1 MTTIAHI
8 PEPENRPLKR
18 RLIVGISGATG
29 IVYGIRLLEALREAR
44 IESHLVVSKAAE
56 LTRSYETNLSS
67 QDLRDLAAVSYPI
80 GDVGAAIAS
89 GSFRTMGIIVAPCSV
104 KTMSE
109 LANGITTN
117 LLTRAGDVVLKER
130 RRLVLLLRESPLT
143 AIHIRNMLAL
153 TESGAI
159 IAPPVPAFYA
169 RPRTLDDMVKHTIGR
184 ALDLFDIDS
193 DFQRWGEESDGP
205 LSAAAFCTQE
215 DQGKGNHET
224 HQEPA
229 RVY

>member
-1 MTTIAHI
+1 MTIIAHI
-8 PEPENRPLKR
+8 PEPENRLRKR

-29 IVYGIRLLEALREAR
+29 IVYGIRLLEALREAG

-56 LTRSYETNLSS
+56 LTRGYETNLSS
-67 QDLRDLAAVSYPI
+67 QNLRDLADVSYPI

-89 GSFRTMGIIVAPCSV
+89 GSFRTMGMIVAPCSI

-159 IAPPVPAFYA
+159 IAPPVPAFYS
-169 RPRTLDDMVKHTIGR
+169 RPRTLDDIVRHTIGR
-184 ALDLFDIDS
+184 ALDLFDIDT
-193 DFQRWGEESDGP
+193 DFQRWGEESNNQRKD
-205 LSAAAFCTQE
+205 
-215 DQGKGNHET
+215 NHEP

>member
-1 MTTIAHI
+1 MGKQMAIVHI
-8 PEPENRPLKR
+8 PRPENDRRNR

-29 IVYGIRLLEALREAR
+29 IVYGIRLLEVLRAVDV
-44 IESHLVVSKAAE
+44 ESHLVVTKAAE
-56 LTRSYETNLSS
+56 LTRSYETALSS
-67 QDLRDLAAVSYPI
+67 QNLRDLADVVYPI

-89 GSFRTMGIIVAPCSV
+89 GSFRTMGMIVAPCSV

-109 LANGITTN
+109 VANGITTN
-117 LLTRAGDVVLKER
+117 LLTRAADVVLKER

-169 RPRTLDDMVKHTIGR
+169 RPQSLDDMVRHTIGR

-193 DFQRWGEESDGP
+193 DFPRWGEEVNEASSSD
-205 LSAAAFCTQE
+205 AVITQ
-215 DQGKGNHET
+215 QN
-224 HQEPA
+224 
-229 RVY
+229 

>member
-1 MTTIAHI
+1 MTILRV
-8 PEPENRPLKR
+8 PSSQDLRMKR

-29 IVYGIRLLEALREAR
+29 IVYGIRLLQALREAS
-44 IESHLVVSKAAE
+44 IESHLVVTKAAE
-56 LTRSYETNLSS
+56 ITRSYETDLSS
-67 QDLRDLAAVSYPI
+67 RNLRDLADVSYPI

-89 GSFRTMGIIVAPCSV
+89 GSFRTMGMIIAPCSI

-169 RPRTLDDMVKHTIGR
+169 RPRTLDDIVKHTIGR
-184 ALDLFDIDS
+184 VLDLFDIDS
-193 DFQRWGEESDGP
+193 GFQRWGEGS
-205 LSAAAFCTQE
+205 SCTSPC
-215 DQGKGNHET
+215 ET
-224 HQEPA
+224 VLMPQT
-229 RVY
+229 

>member
-8 PEPENRPLKR
+8 PEPENRLRKG

-29 IVYGIRLLEALREAR
+29 IVYGIRLLEALREAG

-67 QDLRDLAAVSYPI
+67 QNLRDLAAVSYPI

-89 GSFRTMGIIVAPCSV
+89 GSFRTMGMIVAPCSV
-104 KTMSE
+104 KTMAE

-159 IAPPVPAFYA
+159 IAPPVPAFYS

-184 ALDLFDIDS
+184 VLDLFDIDS
-193 DFQRWGEESDGP
+193 DFQRWGEESNGTP
-205 LSAAAFCTQE
+205 SAAVFCTQE

-224 HQEPA
+224 HREPA

>member
-1 MTTIAHI
+1 MTMLRV
-8 PEPENRPLKR
+8 PSSQDLRMKR

-29 IVYGIRLLEALREAR
+29 IVYGIRLLDALREAG
-44 IESHLVVSKAAE
+44 IESHLVVTKAAE
-56 LTRSYETNLSS
+56 ITRSYETDLSS
-67 QDLRDLAAVSYPI
+67 RNLRDLADVSYPI

-89 GSFRTMGIIVAPCSV
+89 GSFRTMGMIIAPCSI

-130 RRLVLLLRESPLT
+130 RRLVLLLREYPLT

-159 IAPPVPAFYA
+159 IAPPAPAFYA
-169 RPRTLDDMVKHTIGR
+169 RPRTLDDIVKHTIGR
-184 ALDLFDIDS
+184 VLDLFDIDS
-193 DFQRWGEESDGP
+193 GFQRWGEGSSCASPCGTVLMP
-205 LSAAAFCTQE
+205 QT
-215 DQGKGNHET
+215 
-224 HQEPA
+224 
-229 RVY
+229 

>member
-1 MTTIAHI
+1 M
-8 PEPENRPLKR
+8 NR

-29 IVYGIRLLEALREAR
+29 IVYGIRLLDALREAKV
-44 IESHLVVSKAAE
+44 ESHLVVTKAAD

-67 QDLRDLAAVSYPI
+67 HELRDLADVVYPI

-89 GSFRTMGIIVAPCSV
+89 GSFKTMGMIVAPCSV

-109 LANGITTN
+109 LANGITNN

-130 RRLVLLLRESPLT
+130 RRLVLLVRESPLT

-153 TESGAI
+153 TEAGAI

-169 RPRTLDDMVKHTIGR
+169 RPRTLDDMVRHTIGR

-193 DFQRWGEESDGP
+193 DIPRWGEDSQEAPCCGD
-205 LSAAAFCTQE
+205 LVTQE
-215 DQGKGNHET
+215 N
-224 HQEPA
+224 
-229 RVY
+229 

>member
-8 PEPENRPLKR
+8 PEPENRLRKG

-29 IVYGIRLLEALREAR
+29 IVYGIRLLEALREAG

-67 QDLRDLAAVSYPI
+67 QNLRDLAAVSYPI

-89 GSFRTMGIIVAPCSV
+89 GSFRTMGMIVAPCSV

-159 IAPPVPAFYA
+159 IAPPVPAFYS

-184 ALDLFDIDS
+184 VLDLFDIDS
-193 DFQRWGEESDGP
+193 DFQRWGEESNGTP
-205 LSAAAFCTQE
+205 SAAVFCTQE

-224 HQEPA
+224 HREPA

>member
-1 MTTIAHI
+1 MTILRV
-8 PEPENRPLKR
+8 PSSQDLRMKR

-29 IVYGIRLLEALREAR
+29 IVYGIRLLEALREAG
-44 IESHLVVSKAAE
+44 IESHLVVTKAAE
-56 LTRSYETNLSS
+56 ITRSYETDLSS
-67 QDLRDLAAVSYPI
+67 RNLRDLADVSYPI

-89 GSFRTMGIIVAPCSV
+89 GSFRTMGMIIAPCSI

-109 LANGITTN
+109 LANGLTTN

-153 TESGAI
+153 TEGGAI

-169 RPRTLDDMVKHTIGR
+169 RPRTLDDIVKHTIGR
-184 ALDLFDIDS
+184 VLDLFDIDS
-193 DFQRWGEESDGP
+193 DFQRWGEGSSCASP
-205 LSAAAFCTQE
+205 S
-215 DQGKGNHET
+215 ET
-224 HQEPA
+224 ALMPQT
-229 RVY
+229 

>member
-1 MTTIAHI
+1 M
-8 PEPENRPLKR
+8 NR

-29 IVYGIRLLEALREAR
+29 IVYGIRLLDALREAKV
-44 IESHLVVSKAAE
+44 ESHLVVTKAAD

-67 QDLRDLAAVSYPI
+67 HELRDLADVVYPI

-89 GSFRTMGIIVAPCSV
+89 GSFKTMGMIVAPCSV

-109 LANGITTN
+109 LANGITNN

-130 RRLVLLLRESPLT
+130 RRLVLLVRESPLT

-153 TESGAI
+153 TEAGAI

-169 RPRTLDDMVKHTIGR
+169 HPRTLDDMVRHTIGR

-193 DFQRWGEESDGP
+193 DIPRWGEDSQEAPCCGD
-205 LSAAAFCTQE
+205 LVTQE
-215 DQGKGNHET
+215 N
-224 HQEPA
+224 
-229 RVY
+229 

>member
-1 MTTIAHI
+1 MNH
-8 PEPENRPLKR
+8 

-29 IVYGIRLLEALREAR
+29 IVYGIRLLDALREAKV
-44 IESHLVVSKAAE
+44 ESHLVVTKAAD

-67 QDLRDLAAVSYPI
+67 HELRDLADVVYPI

-89 GSFRTMGIIVAPCSV
+89 GSFKTMGMIVAPCSV

-109 LANGITTN
+109 LANGITNN

-130 RRLVLLLRESPLT
+130 RRLVLLVRESPLT

-153 TESGAI
+153 TEAGAI

-169 RPRTLDDMVKHTIGR
+169 RPRTLDDMVRHTIGR

-193 DFQRWGEESDGP
+193 DIPRWGEDSQEAPCCGD
-205 LSAAAFCTQE
+205 LVTQE
-215 DQGKGNHET
+215 N
-224 HQEPA
+224 
-229 RVY
+229 

>member
-1 MTTIAHI
+1 MTMLRV
-8 PEPENRPLKR
+8 PSSQDLRMKR

-29 IVYGIRLLEALREAR
+29 IVYGIRLLDALREAG
-44 IESHLVVSKAAE
+44 IESHLVVTKAAE
-56 LTRSYETNLSS
+56 ITRSYETDLSS
-67 QDLRDLAAVSYPI
+67 RNLRDLADVSYPI

-89 GSFRTMGIIVAPCSV
+89 GSFRTMGMIIAPCSI

-169 RPRTLDDMVKHTIGR
+169 RPRTLDDIVKHTIGR
-184 ALDLFDIDS
+184 VLDLFDIDS
-193 DFQRWGEESDGP
+193 GFQRWGEGSGCASPSDVVLMP
-205 LSAAAFCTQE
+205 QT
-215 DQGKGNHET
+215 
-224 HQEPA
+224 
-229 RVY
+229 

>member
-1 MTTIAHI
+1 MKVLQV
-8 PEPENRPLKR
+8 PSSQDLRMKR

-29 IVYGIRLLEALREAR
+29 IVYGIRLLEALREAS
-44 IESHLVVSKAAE
+44 IKSHLVLTKAAE
-56 LTRSYETNLSS
+56 ITRSYETALSS
-67 QDLRDLAAVSYPI
+67 RNLRDLADVSYPI

-89 GSFRTMGIIVAPCSV
+89 GSFRTMGMIVAPCSI

-143 AIHIRNMLAL
+143 AIHIRNILAL

-169 RPRTLDDMVKHTIGR
+169 RPRTLDDMVKHPIGR

-193 DFQRWGEESDGP
+193 DFQRWGEELNGAP
-205 LSAAAFCTQE
+205 SAAAFCTQE

>member
-1 MTTIAHI
+1 M
-8 PEPENRPLKR
+8 KR

-29 IVYGIRLLEALREAR
+29 IIYGIRLLEALRETSV
-44 IESHLVVSKAAE
+44 ETHLIVSKAAE
-56 LTRSYETNLSS
+56 VTRTYETDLSS
-67 QDLRDLAAVSYPI
+67 QDLRNLADVNYPI
-80 GDVGAAIAS
+80 GDIGAPIAS
-89 GSFRTMGIIVAPCSV
+89 GSFRTMGMIIAPCSIT
-104 KTMSE
+104 TMSE
-109 LANGITTN
+109 LANGITSN

-143 AIHIRNMLAL
+143 TIHIRNMLAL
-153 TESGAI
+153 SESGAV

-184 ALDLFDIDS
+184 VLDLFDIDS
-193 DFQRWGEESDGP
+193 DFQRWGEESNGAP
-205 LSAAAFCTQE
+205 SAAAFCTQE
-215 DQGKGNHET
+215 DQGKGNHDT

>member
-1 MTTIAHI
+1 MTMLRV
-8 PEPENRPLKR
+8 PSSQDLRMKR

-29 IVYGIRLLEALREAR
+29 IVYGIRLLEALREAG
-44 IESHLVVSKAAE
+44 IESHLVVTKAAE
-56 LTRSYETNLSS
+56 ITRSYETDLSS
-67 QDLRDLAAVSYPI
+67 RNLRDLADVSYPI

-89 GSFRTMGIIVAPCSV
+89 GSFRTMGMIIAPCSI

-117 LLTRAGDVVLKER
+117 LLTRAGDGVLKER

-169 RPRTLDDMVKHTIGR
+169 RPRTLDDIVKHTIGR
-184 ALDLFDIDS
+184 VLDLFDIDS
-193 DFQRWGEESDGP
+193 GFQRWGEGSSCASPSDVVLMP
-205 LSAAAFCTQE
+205 QT
-215 DQGKGNHET
+215 
-224 HQEPA
+224 
-229 RVY
+229 

>member
-1 MTTIAHI
+1 MVRYTSTFTRQAAGAHS
-8 PEPENRPLKR
+8 P
-18 RLIVGISGATG
+18 GG
-29 IVYGIRLLEALREAR
+29 

-67 QDLRDLAAVSYPI
+67 QNLRDLADVSYPI

-89 GSFRTMGIIVAPCSV
+89 GSFRTMGMIVAPCSV

-159 IAPPVPAFYA
+159 IAPPVPAFYS

-184 ALDLFDIDS
+184 VLDLFDIDS
-193 DFQRWGEESDGP
+193 DFQRWGEESNSAP
-205 LSAAAFCTQE
+205 SAAVFCTQE
-215 DQGKGNHET
+215 VQGKGNHET

>member
-1 MTTIAHI
+1 MTMLRVPSSQDLRT
-8 PEPENRPLKR
+8 KR

-29 IVYGIRLLEALREAR
+29 IVYGIRLLEALREVG
-44 IESHLVVSKAAE
+44 IESHLVVTKAAE
-56 LTRSYETNLSS
+56 ITRSYETDLSS
-67 QDLRDLAAVSYPI
+67 RNLRDLADVSYPI

-89 GSFRTMGIIVAPCSV
+89 GSFRTMGMIIAPCSI

-169 RPRTLDDMVKHTIGR
+169 RPRTLDDIVKHTIGR
-184 ALDLFDIDS
+184 VLDLFDIDS
-193 DFQRWGEESDGP
+193 GFQRWGEGSRCASPSDVVLMP
-205 LSAAAFCTQE
+205 QT
-215 DQGKGNHET
+215 
-224 HQEPA
+224 
-229 RVY
+229 

>member
-1 MTTIAHI
+1 M
-8 PEPENRPLKR
+8 NR

-29 IVYGIRLLEALREAR
+29 IVYGIRLLDALREAKV
-44 IESHLVVSKAAE
+44 ESHLVVTKAAD

-67 QDLRDLAAVSYPI
+67 HELRDLADVVYPI

-89 GSFRTMGIIVAPCSV
+89 GSFKTMGMIVAPCSV

-109 LANGITTN
+109 LANGITNN

-130 RRLVLLLRESPLT
+130 RRLVLLVRESPLT

-153 TESGAI
+153 TEAGAI

-169 RPRTLDDMVKHTIGR
+169 RPRTLDDMVRHTIGR

-193 DFQRWGEESDGP
+193 DIPRWGEDSQEAPCCGD
-205 LSAAAFCTQE
+205 LLTQE
-215 DQGKGNHET
+215 N
-224 HQEPA
+224 
-229 RVY
+229 

>member
-1 MTTIAHI
+1 M
-8 PEPENRPLKR
+8 NR

-29 IVYGIRLLEALREAR
+29 IVYGIRLLDALREAKV
-44 IESHLVVSKAAE
+44 ESHLVVTKAAD

-67 QDLRDLAAVSYPI
+67 QELRDLADVVYPI

-89 GSFRTMGIIVAPCSV
+89 GSFKTMGMIVAPCSV

-109 LANGITTN
+109 LANGITNN

-130 RRLVLLLRESPLT
+130 RRLVLLVRESPLT

-153 TESGAI
+153 TEAGAI

-169 RPRTLDDMVKHTIGR
+169 RPRTLDDMVRHTIGR

-193 DFQRWGEESDGP
+193 GIQRWGEESQEAPCCGD
-205 LSAAAFCTQE
+205 LVTQE
-215 DQGKGNHET
+215 N
-224 HQEPA
+224 
-229 RVY
+229 

>member
-1 MTTIAHI
+1 MTTIAQI
-8 PEPENRPLKR
+8 SEPESRLRKR

-29 IVYGIRLLEALREAR
+29 IVYGIRLLEALREAG

-67 QDLRDLAAVSYPI
+67 QGLRDLADVSYPI

-89 GSFRTMGIIVAPCSV
+89 GSFRTMGMIVAPCSV

-184 ALDLFDIDS
+184 VLDLFDIDS
-193 DFQRWGEESDGP
+193 DFQRWGEESDGAP
-205 LSAAAFCTQE
+205 SAVAFCTQE
-215 DQGKGNHET
+215 RSRKG
-224 HQEPA
+224 QP
-229 RVY
+229 

>member
-1 MTTIAHI
+1 MTMLRV
-8 PEPENRPLKR
+8 PSSQDLRMKR

-29 IVYGIRLLEALREAR
+29 IVYGIRLLDALREAG
-44 IESHLVVSKAAE
+44 IESHLVVTKAAE
-56 LTRSYETNLSS
+56 ITRSYETDLSS
-67 QDLRDLAAVSYPI
+67 RNLRDLADVSYPI

-89 GSFRTMGIIVAPCSV
+89 GSFRTMGMIVAPCSI

-169 RPRTLDDMVKHTIGR
+169 RPRTLDDIVKHTIGR
-184 ALDLFDIDS
+184 VLDLFDIDS
-193 DFQRWGEESDGP
+193 GFQRWGEGSGCASPSDVVLMP
-205 LSAAAFCTQE
+205 QT
-215 DQGKGNHET
+215 
-224 HQEPA
+224 
-229 RVY
+229 

>member
-1 MTTIAHI
+1 M
-8 PEPENRPLKR
+8 NR

-29 IVYGIRLLEALREAR
+29 IVYGIRLLEALREAEV
-44 IESHLVVSKAAE
+44 ESHLVVTKAAD

-67 QDLRDLAAVSYPI
+67 QELRDLADVVYPI

-89 GSFRTMGIIVAPCSV
+89 GSFKTMGMIVAPCSV

-109 LANGITTN
+109 LANGITNN

-130 RRLVLLLRESPLT
+130 RRLVLLGREAPLT

-153 TESGAI
+153 TEAGAI

-169 RPRTLDDMVKHTIGR
+169 RPRTLDDMVRHTIGR

-193 DFQRWGEESDGP
+193 DIPRWGEDSQEAPCCGD
-205 LSAAAFCTQE
+205 LLTQE
-215 DQGKGNHET
+215 N
-224 HQEPA
+224 
-229 RVY
+229 

>member
-1 MTTIAHI
+1 V
-8 PEPENRPLKR
+8 RK

-29 IVYGIRLLEALREAR
+29 IVYGVRLLEALREAG
-44 IESHLVVSKAAE
+44 IESHLVVSKSAE
-56 LTRSYETNLSS
+56 LTRAYETNLSS
-67 QDLRDLAAVSYPI
+67 QNLRDLADVSYPI
-80 GDVGAAIAS
+80 GDVGAAISS
-89 GSFRTMGIIVAPCSV
+89 GSFRTMGMIVAPCSV

-109 LANGITTN
+109 LANGITGN

-159 IAPPVPAFYA
+159 IAPPVPAFYT
-169 RPRTLDDMVKHTIGR
+169 RPQTLDDMVRHTIGR
-184 ALDLFDIDS
+184 ALDLFDIDTN
-193 DFQRWGEESDGP
+193 FQRWGEESNN
-205 LSAAAFCTQE
+205 
-215 DQGKGNHET
+215 QGKGNHET

-229 RVY
+229 RVYSRA

>member
-1 MTTIAHI
+1 M
-8 PEPENRPLKR
+8 NR

-29 IVYGIRLLEALREAR
+29 IVYGIRLLDALREAKV
-44 IESHLVVSKAAE
+44 ESHLVVTKAAD

-67 QDLRDLAAVSYPI
+67 HELRNLADVVYPI

-89 GSFRTMGIIVAPCSV
+89 GSFKTMGMIVAPCSV

-109 LANGITTN
+109 LANGITNN

-130 RRLVLLLRESPLT
+130 RRLVLLVRESPLT

-153 TESGAI
+153 TEAGAI

-169 RPRTLDDMVKHTIGR
+169 RPRTLDDMVRHTIGR

-193 DFQRWGEESDGP
+193 DIPRWGEDSQEAPCCGD
-205 LSAAAFCTQE
+205 LVTQE
-215 DQGKGNHET
+215 N
-224 HQEPA
+224 
-229 RVY
+229 

>member
-1 MTTIAHI
+1 M
-8 PEPENRPLKR
+8 RK

-29 IVYGIRLLEALREAR
+29 IVYGVRLLEALREAG
-44 IESHLVVSKAAE
+44 IESHLVVSKSAE
-56 LTRSYETNLSS
+56 LTRAYETNLSS
-67 QDLRDLAAVSYPI
+67 QNLRDLADVSYPI
-80 GDVGAAIAS
+80 GDVGAAISS
-89 GSFRTMGIIVAPCSV
+89 GSFRTMGMIVAPCSV

-109 LANGITTN
+109 LANGITGN

-159 IAPPVPAFYA
+159 IAPPVPAFYT
-169 RPRTLDDMVKHTIGR
+169 RPQTLDDMVRHTIGR
-184 ALDLFDIDS
+184 ALDLFDIDTN
-193 DFQRWGEESDGP
+193 FQRWGEESNN
-205 LSAAAFCTQE
+205 
-215 DQGKGNHET
+215 QGKGNHET

-229 RVY
+229 RVYSRA

>member
-1 MTTIAHI
+1 M
-8 PEPENRPLKR
+8 NR

-44 IESHLVVSKAAE
+44 IESHLVVTKAAD

-67 QDLRDLAAVSYPI
+67 QELRDLADVVYPI

-89 GSFRTMGIIVAPCSV
+89 GSFRTMGMIVAPCSV

-143 AIHIRNMLAL
+143 GIHIRNMLTL

-169 RPRTLDDMVKHTIGR
+169 CPRTLDDMVRHTIGR
-184 ALDLFDIDS
+184 ALDLFDIDTGIP
-193 DFQRWGEESDGP
+193 RWGEGSQEAPYRSD
-205 LSAAAFCTQE
+205 LVIQE
-215 DQGKGNHET
+215 H
-224 HQEPA
+224 
-229 RVY
+229 

>member
-1 MTTIAHI
+1 MTILRV
-8 PEPENRPLKR
+8 PSSQDLRMKR

-29 IVYGIRLLEALREAR
+29 IVYGIRLLQALREAS
-44 IESHLVVSKAAE
+44 IESHLVVTKAAE
-56 LTRSYETNLSS
+56 ITRSYETDLSS
-67 QDLRDLAAVSYPI
+67 RNLRDLADVSYPI

-89 GSFRTMGIIVAPCSV
+89 GSFRTMGMIIAPCSI

-169 RPRTLDDMVKHTIGR
+169 RPRTLDDIVKHSIGR
-184 ALDLFDIDS
+184 VLDLFDIDKR
-193 DFQRWGEESDGP
+193 FRRFGG
-205 LSAAAFCTQE
+205 
-215 DQGKGNHET
+215 
-224 HQEPA
+224 
-229 RVY
+229 R

>member
-1 MTTIAHI
+1 MTTIAQI
-8 PEPENRPLKR
+8 SEPESRLRKR

-29 IVYGIRLLEALREAR
+29 IVYGIRLLEALREAG

-67 QDLRDLAAVSYPI
+67 QNLRDLADVSYPI

-89 GSFRTMGIIVAPCSV
+89 GSFRTMGMIVAPCSV

-159 IAPPVPAFYA
+159 IAPPVPAFYS

-184 ALDLFDIDS
+184 VLDLFDIDS
-193 DFQRWGEESDGP
+193 DFQRWGEESNSAP
-205 LSAAAFCTQE
+205 SAAVFCTQE
-215 DQGKGNHET
+215 VQGKGNHET